1 TLLKFVTIG
10 ENEPIR
16 RRVQRSALTDAQ
28 CGVAQAFVAAR
39 LLTSTAQGD
48 DAVLEV
54 AHEALFR
61 SWAPLRQAIEASAE
75 QLRWRADLERWA
87 KDWENSGRQDAYLL
101 RDERLKAAQRWAASD
116 GDVVVGHT
124 LIAEFLACS
133 NRADQATM
141 ERLSETIA
149 RQALSIVDHDPDRS

>member
-1 TLLKFVTIG
+1 RRAPPLPPPMSAESGGVAAPPALPYPLQELRLAAGPGTPLTADAYRRIGGVTGVLTRQADKVAAELGGADGLVPSTLLKFVTIG

-61 SWAPLRQAIEASAE
+61 SW
-75 QLRWRADLERWA
+75 
-87 KDWENSGRQDAYLL
+87 
-101 RDERLKAAQRWAASD
+101 
-116 GDVVVGHT
+116 
-124 LIAEFLACS
+124 
-133 NRADQATM
+133 
-141 ERLSETIA
+141 
-149 RQALSIVDHDPDRS
+149 